1 MEIVHKQV
9 GGCLIPYNLQLV
21 NLLVYRTADASKMD
35 EFSEKI
41 QTAFD
46 IAGIEL
52 LGQLKGHIMNDIN
65 IKETVNHIQT

>member
-1 MEIVHKQV
+1 MQAKWMNFQ
-9 GGCLIPYNLQLV
+9 
-21 NLLVYRTADASKMD
+21 K
-35 EFSEKI
+35 KI